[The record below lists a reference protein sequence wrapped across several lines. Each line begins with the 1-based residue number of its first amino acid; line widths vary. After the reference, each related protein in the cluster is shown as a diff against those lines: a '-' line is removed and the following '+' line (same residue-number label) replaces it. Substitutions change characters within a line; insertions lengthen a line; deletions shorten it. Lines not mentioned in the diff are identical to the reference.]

1 MQWYSERVYIQMGD
15 DTEYVGNGEQ
25 SLSPVVV
32 MLLAELVRT
41 PTRRQKKNIICVVRV
56 IYGNDQIE

>member
-1 MQWYSERVYIQMGD
+1 MGD

-32 MLLAELVRT
+32 MLLAELVGT